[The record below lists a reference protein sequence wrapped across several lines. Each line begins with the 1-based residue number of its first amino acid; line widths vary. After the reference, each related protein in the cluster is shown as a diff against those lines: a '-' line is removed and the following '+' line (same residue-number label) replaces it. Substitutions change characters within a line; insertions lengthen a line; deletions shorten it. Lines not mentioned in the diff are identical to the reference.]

1 MIRARLIDLFGDD
14 TKFTNEIAH
23 QMKKLMLSDL
33 KENRYTLERRV

>member
-14 TKFTNEIAH
+14 KKFTKEIAH
-23 QMKKLMLSDL
+23 QMKEVMLSDL